1 MSKLLWIKEMGFL
14 ERFFKVRESGS
25 TVRREIYGGVIS
37 WTILNCRK
45 KGRVNWLLWL
55 ISFIF
60 IAKYLYL

>member
-1 MSKLLWIKEMGFL
+1 MGFL
-14 ERFFKVRESGS
+14 ERFFKVREVGS
-25 TVRREIYGGVIS
+25 TVRREIYGGIIS

-45 KGRVNWLLWL
+45 KGRVNRLLWL